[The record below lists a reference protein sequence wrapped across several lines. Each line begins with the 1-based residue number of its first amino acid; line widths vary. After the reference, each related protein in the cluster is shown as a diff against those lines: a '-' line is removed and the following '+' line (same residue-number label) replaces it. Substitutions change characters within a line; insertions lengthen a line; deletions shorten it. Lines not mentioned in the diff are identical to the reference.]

1 MKSLVKNNLIRA
13 IFSIN
18 ILFIS
23 AASFYAQNSIVGSI
37 YDVNRNPV
45 VEIEVE
51 LLDEFERLIRTTKTR
66 GSGLFFFQGLRAG
79 NYFVQ
84 VRVDSTAYKQTK
96 ERIQIGQANRVNPTT
111 GNISGSESVQVNLI
125 LDFDPRRR
133 GIITPLNNEVI
144 FAQAVPKEAEKFYEN
159 ALKDLENKN
168 QTPAAESLKNA
179 IGIFPD
185 YFLALD
191 RLGNLYLTQGKFIE
205 AENIFQQALEVNPK
219 SYSSKYGLAVAQYKL
234 DKKPQAVKTL
244 EEAAILNPASIN
256 AYFLLGKI
264 WRELKEFDKA
274 EINFKKAKELSRN
287 KLADIHWEL
296 ALLYYH
302 NLQRYNEAADEL
314 ELYLKA
320 NPEAGNKNQITKL
333 IKTMREKAKQ

>member
-1 MKSLVKNNLIRA
+1 MKNLVIKYSTKA
-13 IFSIN
+13 IFLVS
-18 ILFIS
+18 ILFIT
-23 AASFYAQNSIVGSI
+23 ATFSFAQNSIVGSI
-37 YDVNRNPV
+37 YDTNRNPV

-79 NYFVQ
+79 VYFVQ
-84 VRVDSTAYKQTK
+84 VRVDRTAYKQTK
-96 ERIQIGQANRVNPTT
+96 ERIQIGQTNRVNPTT
-111 GNISGSESVQVNLI
+111 GNVSGSESAQVNLI

-133 GIITPLNNEVI
+133 NITPLNNEVI
-144 FAQAVPKEAEKFYEN
+144 FAQAVPKEAEKFYEK

-179 IGIFPD
+179 IGIFPE

-205 AENIFQQALEVNPK
+205 AENVFQQALAVNPK
-219 SYSSKYGLAVAQYKL
+219 SYSSKYGLAAAQYKL

-244 EEAAILNPASIN
+244 EESAILNPASIN

-264 WRELKEFDKA
+264 QRELKEFDKA

-320 NPEAGNKNQITKL
+320 NPATDNKTQITKL